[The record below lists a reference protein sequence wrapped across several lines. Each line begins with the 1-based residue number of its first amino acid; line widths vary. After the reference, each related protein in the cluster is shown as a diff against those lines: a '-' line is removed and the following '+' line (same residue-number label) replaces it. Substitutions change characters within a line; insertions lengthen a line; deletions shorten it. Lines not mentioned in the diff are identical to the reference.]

1 MASGSD
7 SRQVATR
14 WKPEEA
20 QLRILEEVFR
30 NNGGHSPS
38 TAQILL
44 LTTQL
49 QQYGEVEA
57 RNIFF
62 WFENRRRKER
72 AIPAPIFTS
81 PIFNIAPGTVTPCA
95 INSQTISPST
105 GSFTPTIIVKM
116 QTIITPIDHST
127 SNTVVSIVDARGR
140 FGLDQHF
147 Q

>member
-1 MASGSD
+1 MASGGD
-7 SRQVATR
+7 VRQVVPR

-20 QLRILEEVFR
+20 QLRILEEAFR

-38 TAQILL
+38 IEQILL

-72 AIPAPIFTS
+72 ATPAPIFTN
-81 PIFNIAPGTVTPCA
+81 PIFNIAPGTVTA
-95 INSQTISPST
+95 HTINSPTVSPSI
-105 GSFTPTIIVKM
+105 GNGAPIV
-116 QTIITPIDHST
+116 
-127 SNTVVSIVDARGR
+127 IVRM
-140 FGLDQHF
+140 
-147 Q
+147 

>member
-30 NNGGHSPS
+30 NNVGHSPS

-72 AIPAPIFTS
+72 ATPALIFTN
-81 PIFNIAPGTVTPCA
+81 PIFNIAPSTVIDRA
-95 INSQTISPST
+95 INSPTVIPS
-105 GSFTPTIIVKM
+105 
-116 QTIITPIDHST
+116 
-127 SNTVVSIVDARGR
+127 
-140 FGLDQHF
+140 
-147 Q
+147 